1 MKEELARLRAQLT
14 ECEAQRTVL
23 EDALCETRHQWAESE
38 ERWVHVADSAPVMI
52 WMSDLTK
59 ECTYFNKA
67 WLDFAGRT
75 FDQEYGYGWLE
86 GVRPEQRAGC
96 CDVYVAAFDARQP
109 FSMEYELM
117 RHDGQYRWILD
128 NGVPRYAKGEGGE
141 ATHKF
146 LGFIGS
152 CIDVTDL
159 KIAKINADK
168 MAQAKTNFLANM
180 SHEIRTPLNG
190 VIGMTSLLLQ
200 TRLDREQR
208 DYVQTINKS
217 GATLLRII
225 EDILDYSRVDVGKL
239 KLEMRCSEV
248 REVVKDVVNLFSR
261 EASNHHNIINVCID
275 PAVPKYVITDA
286 TRLRQILCNL
296 TRLDREQRD
305 YVQTINKS
313 GATLLRIIEDILDY
327 SRVDVGKLKL
337 EMRCSE
343 VREVVKDVVNLFS
356 REASNHHN
364 IINVCIDPAVPK
376 YVITD
381 ATRLRQILCNLVGNS
396 VKFTNGG
403 AIDIDIRLVDIQTNL
418 VDRPRA
424 RLTERVRS
432 PSPSPQPASPHSPA
446 ALPTTGGRSLPRP
459 PTVVGAS
466 GGDDDDEVLD
476 EVDQAVVAHKLA
488 EEVATLSITVRD
500 TGIGIPRHMLDRIDE
515 PFVQADTSISRRFG
529 GTGLGLAICKQ
540 LVELFG
546 GEVEIKS
553 QENKGTAVRF
563 TIKARVADQ
572 HEVEARRHEAKQ
584 EKAETLCTE
593 WPVMDV
599 IAGGRRKKLSPVS
612 SVAPDL
618 RSLARSSFA
627 PAEQDLTYAERE
639 EAVSTY
645 KRAKLERSRRGDT
658 TTTTTSPGAGVSPRA
673 TGVTLKL
680 AEEQGWRDMRKQS
693 KERRR
698 GGVVTTVVVDD
709 SDSVATS
716 PREEKK
722 NEEKSESEREKNEDE
737 KEEEGVE
744 GEGYDD
750 DYELRVLMADDN
762 GINTKL
768 MLRILEKLNYRH
780 VRTVTN
786 GVEALEAL
794 NQEAFD
800 IVLMDIMMP
809 LMDGMECSLKIR
821 EMLPQKQQPVI
832 IAMTASAM
840 KEDRDR
846 YLQVMDDFLAKP
858 LSLAQVRTLL
868 ARWEARLQAKR
879 RSQRA
884 KSPPTPQR

>member
-1 MKEELARLRAQLT
+1 MSLPCWEMKVDLEDEKKRQKKMEGAEESGELSPRDEVDTTSSSASASSLVKEEEEKKRKRKEKRKEKRLKTKEELARLRAQLAAS
-14 ECEAQRTVL
+14 EAQRTAL
-23 EDALCETRHQWAESE
+23 EDALCETRHHLAESE

-59 ECTYFNKA
+59 ECTYFNKT
-67 WLDFAGRT
+67 WLDFTGRT
-75 FDQEYGYGWLE
+75 FEQEYGYGWLE

-96 CDVYVAAFDARQP
+96 CDIYVAAFDARKP
-109 FSMEYELM
+109 FSMEYEIL

-128 NGVPRYAKGEGGE
+128 NGVPRYAKGEGDE

-152 CIDVTDL
+152 CVDVTDL
-159 KIAKINADK
+159 KLAKINADK

-248 REVVKDVVNLFSR
+248 REVVKDVVNLFSL
-261 EASNHHNIINVCID
+261 EASNHQNV
-275 PAVPKYVITDA
+275 
-286 TRLRQILCNL
+286 
-296 TRLDREQRD
+296 
-305 YVQTINKS
+305 
-313 GATLLRIIEDILDY
+313 
-327 SRVDVGKLKL
+327 
-337 EMRCSE
+337 
-343 VREVVKDVVNLFS
+343 
-356 REASNHHN
+356 
-364 IINVCIDPAVPK
+364 INVCIDPAVPK

-403 AIDIDIRLVDIQTNL
+403 AIDIDIRLADIQTNL
-418 VDRPRA
+418 VARPRA
-424 RLTERVRS
+424 RLTQRVRS
-432 PSPSPQPASPHSPA
+432 PQPAAPLVLS
-446 ALPTTGGRSLPRP
+446 TTGGPSSSRP
-459 PTVVGAS
+459 PAIVGAGC
-466 GGDDDDEVLD
+466 GGGEDDEVLG
-476 EVDQAVVAHKLA
+476 EVDQAVVDHKQA
-488 EEVATLSITVRD
+488 EEMATLSVTVRD

-584 EKAETLCTE
+584 EKAESLCTE

-599 IAGGRRKKLSPVS
+599 IAAGGRRKKPSPVAS
-612 SVAPDL
+612 SPDL
-618 RSLARSSFA
+618 TSLARSPLA
-627 PAEQDLTYAERE
+627 PAVAEQDLTYAERE
-639 EAVSTY
+639 EVVSAY
-645 KRAKLERSRRGDT
+645 KRAKLERRLLRAMEDVERSRRGDT
-658 TTTTTSPGAGVSPRA
+658 TTTTSASCSPGGGMSPRA
-673 TGVTLKL
+673 TGKL
-680 AEEQGWRDMRKQS
+680 AEEQCWRDMRKLS

-698 GGVVTTVVVDD
+698 GGRGVDD
-709 SDSVATS
+709 RHGVPTS

-722 NEEKSESEREKNEDE
+722 SEEKSESERGKNE
-737 KEEEGVE
+737 EEEG
-744 GEGYDD
+744 GESVGDD
-750 DYELRVLMADDN
+750 AKDYELRVLMAEDN

-786 GVEALEAL
+786 GVEALQAL
-794 NQEAFD
+794 KQEAFD
-800 IVLMDIMMP
+800 VILMDIMMP
-809 LMDGMECSLKIR
+809 LMDGMECSVKVR
-821 EMLPQKQQPVI
+821 EMLPPEQQPVI

-840 KEDRDR
+840 KVRDP
-846 YLQVMDDFLAKP
+846 A
-858 LSLAQVRTLL
+858 
-868 ARWEARLQAKR
+868 
-879 RSQRA
+879 
-884 KSPPTPQR
+884 

>member
-1 MKEELARLRAQLT
+1 MMSLPGGEMKVDLEAENRKKKKKMERAEESGELTPHTTSSSSSWMMEEEAKALEKKRKKKEKRRKMKEELARLRAQLT

-200 TRLDREQR
+200 
-208 DYVQTINKS
+208 
-217 GATLLRII
+217 
-225 EDILDYSRVDVGKL
+225 
-239 KLEMRCSEV
+239 
-248 REVVKDVVNLFSR
+248 
-261 EASNHHNIINVCID
+261 
-275 PAVPKYVITDA
+275 
-286 TRLRQILCNL
+286 

-599 IAGGRRKKLSPVS
+599 TGGGRRKKLSPVS
-612 SVAPDL
+612 SVASDL

-658 TTTTTSPGAGVSPRA
+658 TTTTTSPGAGMSPRA
-673 TGVTLKL
+673 TGVTRKL

-722 NEEKSESEREKNEDE
+722 NEEKSESEREKDEDE

-744 GEGYDD
+744 GEGYGD

-809 LMDGMECSLKIR
+809 LMDGMECSVKIR
-821 EMLPQKQQPVI
+821 EMLPQEQQPVI

-868 ARWEARLQAKR
+868 AWWEARLQAKR

>member
-1 MKEELARLRAQLT
+1 MMSLPGGEMKVDLEAENRKKKKKMERAEESGELTPHTTSSSSSWMMEEEAKALEKKRKKKEKRRKMKEELARLRAQLT

-200 TRLDREQR
+200 
-208 DYVQTINKS
+208 
-217 GATLLRII
+217 
-225 EDILDYSRVDVGKL
+225 
-239 KLEMRCSEV
+239 
-248 REVVKDVVNLFSR
+248 
-261 EASNHHNIINVCID
+261 
-275 PAVPKYVITDA
+275 
-286 TRLRQILCNL
+286 

-612 SVAPDL
+612 SVASDL

-658 TTTTTSPGAGVSPRA
+658 TTTTTSPGAGMSPRA
-673 TGVTLKL
+673 TGVTRKL

-722 NEEKSESEREKNEDE
+722 NEEKSESEREKDEDE

-744 GEGYDD
+744 GEGYGD

-809 LMDGMECSLKIR
+809 LMDGMECSVKIR
-821 EMLPQKQQPVI
+821 EMLPQEQQPVI

>member
-1 MKEELARLRAQLT
+1 MMSLPGGEMKVDLEAENRKKKKMERAEESGELTPHTTSSSSWMMEEEAKALEKKRKKKEKRRKMKEELARLRAQLT

-296 TRLDREQRD
+296 
-305 YVQTINKS
+305 
-313 GATLLRIIEDILDY
+313 
-327 SRVDVGKLKL
+327 
-337 EMRCSE
+337 
-343 VREVVKDVVNLFS
+343 
-356 REASNHHN
+356 
-364 IINVCIDPAVPK
+364 
-376 YVITD
+376 
-381 ATRLRQILCNLVGNS
+381 VGNS

-459 PTVVGAS
+459 PIVVGAS

-599 IAGGRRKKLSPVS
+599 TGGGRRKKLSPVS
-612 SVAPDL
+612 SVASDL

-639 EAVSTY
+639 EAVSAY
-645 KRAKLERSRRGDT
+645 KRAKLERRLLREDVERSRRGDT
-658 TTTTTSPGAGVSPRA
+658 TTTTTSPGAGMSPRA
-673 TGVTLKL
+673 TGVTRKL

-722 NEEKSESEREKNEDE
+722 NEEKSESEREKDEDE

-744 GEGYDD
+744 GEGYGD

-809 LMDGMECSLKIR
+809 LMDGMECSVKIR
-821 EMLPQKQQPVI
+821 EMLPQEQQPVI

-868 ARWEARLQAKR
+868 AWWEARLQAKR